1 MEITLSF
8 TRIISGTIL
17 GRSGKSCRLR
27 WYNQLS
33 PEVKHRSF
41 TAMED
46 QIIIDANSKHGR
58 TNNAIKNHWNST
70 LKRKCLSSENDDGDD
85 NETSNPSRKRFA
97 GGGGDRPVSV
107 QGNSCSSGGSEFGS
121 DDACDMINTFDDDS

>member
-1 MEITLSF
+1 
-8 TRIISGTIL
+8 
-17 GRSGKSCRLR
+17 
-27 WYNQLS
+27 
-33 PEVKHRSF
+33 
-41 TAMED
+41 MED
-46 QIIIDANSKHGR
+46 QIIIDAHSKHGNKWATIARLLEGR

-85 NETSNPSRKRFA
+85 NETSNPPRKRFAGVA

-121 DDACDMINTFDDDS
+121 DDACDVILNGPNFFPVYSQQLLNRSVDSS